1 MKTFAWAFVAFLWA
15 LWPPFGLCEL
25 IVNVSRNRTHPLDGI
40 VRQVITG
47 NSSTELVTVEYKEVK
62 AKRYINQ
69 NCQTIFAFPKI
80 IVYFFYMYQ
89 SDGTIVTLLTDFR
102 TNVQITRLIIA
113 GEEELNEPRAQT
125 LCFVSSFTN
134 DLIPPEAGF
143 EKTIQWH
150 NNFI

>member
-80 IVYFFYMYQ
+80 SVYFFYIFLV
-89 SDGTIVTLLTDFR
+89 GW
-102 TNVQITRLIIA
+102 N
-113 GEEELNEPRAQT
+113 N
-125 LCFVSSFTN
+125 CNSFN
-134 DLIPPEAGF
+134 GF
-143 EKTIQWH
+143 P
-150 NNFI
+150 N